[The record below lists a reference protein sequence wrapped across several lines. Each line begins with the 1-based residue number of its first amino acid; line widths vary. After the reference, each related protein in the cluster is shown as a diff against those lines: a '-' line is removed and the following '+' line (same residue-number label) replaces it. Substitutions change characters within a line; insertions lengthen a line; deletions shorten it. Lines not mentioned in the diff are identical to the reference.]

1 MKFFTRV
8 HIPVPVWANK
18 QHHLVLLALGTYID
32 AQYMYLRI
40 QSGFTLICDARIALG
55 PRLEQHPMAVDNRH
69 PLRGT
74 SQFLVRMML
83 E

>member
-1 MKFFTRV
+1 MKIFTRV
-8 HIPVPVWANK
+8 HMPVPVWANK
-18 QHHLVLLALGTYID
+18 QRHLVLLALGTYLD

-55 PRLEQHPMAVDNRH
+55 PRLEQHPMDNRH